1 MLIAVLSDIHGNA
14 RALKACLGHARE
26 RGAQGY
32 VFLGDYISDGAYPQR
47 TMEQVY
53 DCAARFDC
61 RFIRGNREE
70 YMLDYRAGKI
80 SGWQD
85 GSSTGSLLYT
95 YENLTARDLDW
106 FQSLEIAGRESFPG
120 SPPLFY
126 CHGSPWAVGG
136 RLEQGDPVAKEKLGE
151 LPEKFILCGHTHRLG
166 SWFSGLF
173 ERGCQQVVRAGSVGF
188 PLSTPGK
195 AQMLF
200 LHSVEGDMPRWRPE
214 YALVPYDLE
223 GAVGDLEESGLL
235 ERGRVWTAMVRHA
248 LITGENMVGL
258 LPPYAQ
264 ALYERD
270 CGRKAPYQEIPEE
283 YWQQAALAYRCET
296 AC

>member
-14 RALKACLGHARE
+14 RALKACLGHARD

-106 FQSLEIAGRESFPG
+106 FQSLEIAGRESFSG
-120 SPPLFY
+120 APPLFY

-136 RLEQGDPVAKEKLGE
+136 RLEQGDPAVKEKLGD
-151 LPEKFILCGHTHRLG
+151 LPEKYILCGHTHRLG

-223 GAVGDLEESGLL
+223 GAGGS
-235 ERGRVWTAMVRHA
+235 GRVRPAG
-248 LITGENMVGL
+248 TGPGVDSHGA
-258 LPPYAQ
+258 PCPHY
-264 ALYERD
+264 RGKH
-270 CGRKAPYQEIPEE
+270 GRSP
-283 YWQQAALAYRCET
+283 AALCPGSLRAGLR
-296 AC
+296 AQGPLPGDPGRILAAGGPGIPL